1 VQTKQK
7 ILIVDDK
14 PENIFSLKKVLA
26 DIDAQIIEA
35 LTGNDALIAS
45 LNHDF
50 ALAVLDVQMPE
61 MDGYELAE
69 LLRSEKKTRDI
80 PIIFMSAVYSSD
92 YHVFKGYDAGAV
104 DFLVKPFETKI
115 LLSKVKI
122 FLAQERQKSEL
133 AASKQN
139 LEKRVADRT
148 RELMTKNR
156 ELLAEVERRKKAE
169 QTVRKAQKQWE
180 EIFEAIGHMALV
192 IDEHH
197 TIIAANRS
205 AVKQIGMPKQKII
218 GAKCHDILLESQVP
232 TPDCPVKQYLEEAF
246 TFTEKTIKIIDKTYI
261 CSTTPVFEDDGNYTK
276 FIKIFTDITQRK
288 VLEKELLQAHK
299 MEAIGTLA
307 GGIAH
312 DFNNILS
319 ALIGFSQLALNNAE
333 KESLMEEDLT
343 EILNC
348 GLRAKDL
355 VRQILTFA
363 RQSDEKYAYIQL
375 DYIVKEVAKFIRS
388 SIPSSVALETQVQ
401 STSVVFANP
410 TQIHQVLMNLCTNS
424 AHAMKNDGGTL
435 KINLTD
441 QHIDKADTASIQE
454 PEPGDYIKI
463 EVSDTGTGITPQVME
478 KMFEPYFTTKNQ
490 AEGTGMGLA
499 VVQGIVKDIGG
510 TIKVDTTL
518 GRGTVFTV
526 FIPIADNRDTAS
538 QTEATPFTGK
548 GCESIL
554 LVDDEPSITKVG
566 KRMLED
572 AGYKVMIANNSCDA
586 LDLFKN
592 DPENFDLVMTDL
604 TMPGMNGDKLT
615 KKILDIRPDVP
626 VVLCSGYQ
634 NKYVM
639 NAPIKQ
645 LWHAFVQKP
654 IKQEIFINTIR
665 TVLDE
670 NKKGGAP

>member
-1 VQTKQK
+1 
-7 ILIVDDK
+7 
-14 PENIFSLKKVLA
+14 
-26 DIDAQIIEA
+26 
-35 LTGNDALIAS
+35 
-45 LNHDF
+45 
-50 ALAVLDVQMPE
+50 
-61 MDGYELAE
+61 
-69 LLRSEKKTRDI
+69 
-80 PIIFMSAVYSSD
+80 
-92 YHVFKGYDAGAV
+92 
-104 DFLVKPFETKI
+104 
-115 LLSKVKI
+115 
-122 FLAQERQKSEL
+122 
-133 AASKQN
+133 
-139 LEKRVADRT
+139 
-148 RELMTKNR
+148 
-156 ELLAEVERRKKAE
+156 
-169 QTVRKAQKQWE
+169 
-180 EIFEAIGHMALV
+180 
-192 IDEHH
+192 
-197 TIIAANRS
+197 
-205 AVKQIGMPKQKII
+205 
-218 GAKCHDILLESQVP
+218 
-232 TPDCPVKQYLEEAF
+232 
-246 TFTEKTIKIIDKTYI
+246 
-261 CSTTPVFEDDGNYTK
+261 
-276 FIKIFTDITQRK
+276 
-288 VLEKELLQAHK
+288 
-299 MEAIGTLA
+299 
-307 GGIAH
+307 
-312 DFNNILS
+312 
-319 ALIGFSQLALNNAE
+319 
-333 KESLMEEDLT
+333 
-343 EILNC
+343 
-348 GLRAKDL
+348 
-355 VRQILTFA
+355 
-363 RQSDEKYAYIQL
+363 
-375 DYIVKEVAKFIRS
+375 
-388 SIPSSVALETQVQ
+388 VQ